1 MSRRQPDERAAWAA
15 FVQGAP
21 LVKYGETIVSR
32 DGDAV
37 VFSNP
42 GVPRFRYRPATRKAL
57 AAAWIGF
64 RLLVHGDAM
73 QALLDRYQSN
83 AMVH

>member
-1 MSRRQPDERAAWAA
+1 MSRRHPEERAAWAA
-15 FVQGAP
+15 FTAGAP
-21 LVKYGETIVSR
+21 LVKFGYTTVSR

-64 RLLVHGDAM
+64 RYLVLGDAM
-73 QALLDRYQSN
+73 QAQLDRHKSLIT
-83 AMVH
+83 VH